1 MDLSIQ
7 IGIFKNIHVVLLK
20 VEDTFFTSLT
30 QLMLETKPSICS
42 TMEENILKVLCRK
55 FLAFDIVVIV

>member
-7 IGIFKNIHVVLLK
+7 IVIFKDVHVVLLK

-42 TMEENILKVLCRK
+42 TMEENILKVSRK
-55 FLAFDIVVIV
+55 FSAFDIVVIV